1 MDPAQGH
8 LAYCARPQ
16 QISFKKERVVDY
28 TIMQYNKN
36 TNEYERLA
44 DVQAP
49 TSEKAKAKYIREA
62 KWQPKEGV
70 TLFAKLPLC
79 R

>member
-1 MDPAQGH
+1 M
-8 LAYCARPQ
+8 
-16 QISFKKERVVDY
+16 DY